1 MVKDSSNVF
10 GTMSLGVARVVYL
23 KLQSM
28 DFLWKDLDGF
38 GWEQGDPKP

>member
-1 MVKDSSNVF
+1 MVKDSFIVF

-28 DFLWKDLDGF
+28 DCLWKDLDGF
-38 GWEQGDPKP
+38 GGERGGP